1 MREAKNG
8 GTESKFSYSQTKFL
22 VVIAVL
28 MGLII
33 ADVSLIRIYDIISKL
48 FIPMQARLVLF
59 SAISLACLASAFI
72 LLELIKPLR
81 TSQKRKNRLHLEII
95 YRITKLIQYV
105 LGAVIIYMILQM
117 FLNSSYATFNLIVLI
132 SCSYLLSIGILG
144 IFIARMLSL
153 LSFNRNMMVLVL
165 FVIAIGS
172 ITANIVITLINV
184 SLRLEERPSETRMQF
199 GGSMDISKGRFNTLD
214 NLYFYSYLISF
225 ITAWAATASLLRY
238 YSRKFGKLK
247 YWLITTLPMVF
258 FLAQFVPS
266 YTTLL
271 FSSIRPDPFFMATWV
286 TLIATVSKPL
296 AGLMLALGFW
306 TMARVAERT
315 SIVRRYLVF
324 AGFGFFLLFSSNQAI
339 LMALAPYPPFGI
351 VTITTMGIS
360 AYLVVSGLYTSTVS
374 LSQNTEVRRS
384 IRRLARSQSALFDS
398 MVSAESEKEIEKR
411 VMEIVRKES
420 VEMANRSGVEI
431 SLSDSEAKEYLEE
444 VIREIKK

>member
-1 MREAKNG
+1 
-8 GTESKFSYSQTKFL
+8 
-22 VVIAVL
+22 

>member
-1 MREAKNG
+1 VREVKRG
-8 GTESKFSYSQTKFL
+8 GSESKFSYSQTKFL

-33 ADVSLIRIYDIISKL
+33 ADISLIRIYDFVSKL

-72 LLELIKPLR
+72 LLELIKPR
-81 TSQKRKNRLHLEII
+81 TSQERKNRLHVEII
-95 YRITKLIQYV
+95 YRITKLIQYA
-105 LGAVIIYMILQM
+105 LGAVIMYMILQM
-117 FLNSSYATFNLIVLI
+117 FLTSSYATSNLIILI

-153 LSFNRNMMVLVL
+153 VSFNRNMIVLIL

-184 SLRLEERPSETRMQF
+184 SLRLEERPSETRVQF

-315 SIVRRYLVF
+315 STVRRYLVF

-351 VTITTMGIS
+351 ITITTIGIS

-444 VIREIKK
+444 VFKEIKKQ